1 MLSWIIEI
9 ILNWIWD
16 KLAKAGL
23 ARVRQIERDNE
34 ADKKSE
40 EIADKLKN
48 AQSDKEKA
56 DAAKNIND
64 SVFS

>member
-9 ILNWIWD
+9 ILNWLWD

-23 ARVRQIERDNE
+23 ARARQAA
-34 ADKKSE
+34 ADKDAEKKSE
-40 EIADKLKN
+40 DIAERLKE
-48 AQSDKEKA
+48 AQTDKEKA